1 MCAVRWGPAHSLRVG
16 VCLPRHHWPDFLLH
30 SPFELAMTV
39 CGLFLGFAVCSV
51 RPPIDDRVQKLAC
64 PWSTGVRPAAAHAC
78 TDWDAGSG
86 ESPAGPLGPAA
97 QAPHLRT
104 RLLLGV
110 FRLWCPL
117 VSRLLRKPR
126 PSRPGPRCRALPYAA
141 SLRTSSEFF
150 FSLGAVVTAHARP
163 ASASS
168 TPDEGKVSCTSPP
181 PPSPIQT
188 PVRVTGQRAVRR

>member
-64 PWSTGVRPAAAHAC
+64 PWSTGVRPAAAHAS

-117 VSRLLRKPR
+117 VSRLLRR
-126 PSRPGPRCRALPYAA
+126 PARVAAA
-141 SLRTSSEFF
+141 SQPPWSQVSGATLRRQSAHLVGVFLFSRSSGHSTRTAGVRLLRT
-150 FSLGAVVTAHARP
+150 
-163 ASASS
+163 
-168 TPDEGKVSCTSPP
+168 
-181 PPSPIQT
+181 
-188 PVRVTGQRAVRR
+188 